1 MIQQTKKIWHIDNQY
16 HCSIIG
22 TCLTDQ
28 ELQRLVPKTRVA
40 IPAPGSDYELH
51 SAFVALAG
59 ENSRESLVL
68 HKFLDQ
74 KYRLA
79 LSRFA
84 KAKDDPALETLWK
97 TAVAEHEIKGAYWAL
112 MTHPKASKALIR
124 SAYGDVHMLHH
135 KGIGVILHAEKE
147 TKELRE
153 RLSVLE
159 EVLGNERRQHLEAAN
174 EAAFEIAAL
183 RMQLTDAMTIAGE
196 ADRLRAIVAGRRN
209 GAEEES
215 QRQEHQQLQE
225 ALAEEK
231 ARAVGWQQKC
241 DRLGRKLAEM
251 QELQETTKEIIAR
264 LQGQCAALTR
274 EKQEREQEMISLESV
289 LHAHQSAACG
299 QCEDCN
305 TSQCPGPV
313 LCGKTVLYVGGMHN
327 LIPHYKKLVEQS
339 GAEFMHHDGGREDSR
354 GLLDK
359 LLSRADAVLCPVD
372 CVSHDA
378 CLRVKKMCKRQQ
390 KPFVMMRGSGLS
402 ALAKGLNE
410 IVQ

>member
-28 ELQRLVPKTRVA
+28 ELKRLVPKTRVTV
-40 IPAPGSDYELH
+40 PAPGSDYELH

-84 KAKDDPALETLWK
+84 RAKDDRALETLWK
-97 TAVAEHEIKGAYWAL
+97 AALAEHEIKGAYWAL
-112 MTHPKASKALIR
+112 MTHPRASKALIR
-124 SAYGDVHMLHH
+124 SAYGEVHMLHH
-135 KGIGVILHAEKE
+135 KGIGVILHAGKE
-147 TKELRE
+147 LRDLRE

-159 EVLGNERRQHLEAAN
+159 EVLGNEQRQHLEAAN
-174 EAAFEIAAL
+174 EAAFEIASL

-196 ADRLRAIVAGRRN
+196 ADRLRTLVAGRRN

-215 QRQEHQQLQE
+215 QRQEQQLLQA

-231 ARAVGWQQKC
+231 ARAAGWQQKC

-251 QELQETTKEIIAR
+251 QDLQKTTKEIITR
-264 LQGQCAALTR
+264 LQGQCAALRR
-274 EKQEREQEMISLESV
+274 EKQEREQEMLSLESV
-289 LHAHQSAACG
+289 LHAHQTATCS

-305 TSQCPGPV
+305 TAQCPGPD
-313 LCGKTVLYVGGMHN
+313 LCGKTILYVGGMHT
-327 LIPHYKKLVEQS
+327 LVPHYKRLVEQS
-339 GAEFMHHDGGREDSR
+339 GAEFIHHDGGREDSR
-354 GLLDK
+354 AMLAK
-359 LLSRADAVLCPVD
+359 LLCRADAVLCPVD

-378 CLRVKKMCKRQQ
+378 CQRVKRMCKQHQ

-410 IVQ
+410 VVQ